1 MATQTEILRI
11 EVDSN
16 AARQNVTDLTKAIE
30 GTTKATK
37 DLEAENKRLAKQG
50 KQNSQQYRDNAELIA
65 LNKSELQKLNV
76 QRKRE
81 INTAQA
87 QKGSLTDLRNSL
99 AKLTEQRNRDLKVGS
114 EAFNQ
119 ANKNIAGLNKQIK
132 AAEEQGGD
140 FRRSVGSYSQAIEGA
155 TGNLSAISPALGGF
169 TQRIVQATRAA
180 IAFIATPL
188 GAVLAAIGLA
198 VGALTQ
204 YFRDNEE
211 GQNRL
216 NKISNQLAAIWGIL
230 TDTISDLGKEIVTAF
245 DNPREALIN
254 FSSLIKENLINRFT
268 GFVDLLGNGKD
279 IIANTFKIM
288 AGKIKLALADVPI
301 IGKEIDVEQ
310 VQKDIDTA
318 TTDITKNMVD
328 FANNTVK
335 ATTGVDDALGK
346 IQEGYKKVQEE
357 AEKRL
362 ETANSLSDR
371 QAKLDK
377 AERDQ
382 LVERAK
388 LETQVA
394 ELRLKAKDEENNTD
408 AERLAFLREAQTLN
422 DQLFKKEEELATER
436 LKAKQEENSLSNST
450 KDDLREEA
458 QLQADLIRVQKQR
471 ADANRRIQT
480 EITTANNKVQADLKA
495 QQQAEFNLALFREEQ
510 GLKDIEGIQERAN
523 AEIEV
528 EKFKLEQLLMN
539 EELTEVERQL
549 LKEQSLARQIEI
561 QEKADAEFD
570 KLREKETKQISE
582 EEKKR
587 ESKRKQRLQDG
598 LNLTKSAVEL
608 AGKIVG
614 EETKAGK
621 FLAIA
626 AAGINTAQAVT
637 KTLATGGALA
647 IPQAAVVGGLGAAQI
662 AKIKSTDVSGGSG
675 GGSTPNVSTPT
686 IPNTPQQV
694 DTSNVDNQVNQQE
707 ALINALESQR
717 FEVSVSEIND
727 VQNAVSVS
735 ENDSTI

>member
-1 MATQTEILRI
+1 M
-11 EVDSN
+11 
-16 AARQNVTDLTKAIE
+16 
-30 GTTKATK
+30 
-37 DLEAENKRLAKQG
+37 
-50 KQNSQQYRDNAELIA
+50 YC
-65 LNKSELQKLNV
+65 
-76 QRKRE
+76 
-81 INTAQA
+81 
-87 QKGSLTDLRNSL
+87 
-99 AKLTEQRNRDLKVGS
+99 
-114 EAFNQ
+114 
-119 ANKNIAGLNKQIK
+119 
-132 AAEEQGGD
+132 
-140 FRRSVGSYSQAIEGA
+140 
-155 TGNLSAISPALGGF
+155 
-169 TQRIVQATRAA
+169 
-180 IAFIATPL
+180 
-188 GAVLAAIGLA
+188 
-198 VGALTQ
+198 
-204 YFRDNEE
+204 
-211 GQNRL
+211 
-216 NKISNQLAAIWGIL
+216 
-230 TDTISDLGKEIVTAF
+230 
-245 DNPREALIN
+245 LIN
-254 FSSLIKENLINRFT
+254 
-268 GFVDLLGNGKD
+268 
-279 IIANTFKIM
+279 
-288 AGKIKLALADVPI
+288 AD
-301 IGKEIDVEQ
+301 Q
-310 VQKDIDTA
+310 
-318 TTDITKNMVD
+318 
-328 FANNTVK
+328 
-335 ATTGVDDALGK
+335 
-346 IQEGYKKVQEE
+346 
-357 AEKRL
+357 
-362 ETANSLSDR
+362 
-371 QAKLDK
+371 
-377 AERDQ
+377 
-382 LVERAK
+382 
-388 LETQVA
+388 
-394 ELRLKAKDEENNTD
+394 
-408 AERLAFLREAQTLN
+408 
-422 DQLFKKEEELATER
+422 
-436 LKAKQEENSLSNST
+436 
-450 KDDLREEA
+450 REEA

-587 ESKRKQRLQDG
+587 ESIRKQRLQDG

>member
-587 ESKRKQRLQDG
+587 ESIRKQRLQDG